1 MGGLSSKPPR
11 YDIAEI
17 LSNSHSYYVSLLL
30 WKEISYRFCEVFINS
45 PSEDEE
51 AVVVGSAVAEGH
63 KGVRTT
69 MKAKTIEASVAC
81 LFN

>member
-1 MGGLSSKPPR
+1 M
-11 YDIAEI
+11 
-17 LSNSHSYYVSLLL
+17 
-30 WKEISYRFCEVFINS
+30 FCEVFINS
-45 PSEDEE
+45 PGEGEE
-51 AVVVGSAVAEGH
+51 AVVGGAVAAEGH

>member
-1 MGGLSSKPPR
+1 MT
-11 YDIAEI
+11 
-17 LSNSHSYYVSLLL
+17 LLKSFPIHTHITCCAKKL
-30 WKEISYRFCEVFINS
+30 ATVFINS